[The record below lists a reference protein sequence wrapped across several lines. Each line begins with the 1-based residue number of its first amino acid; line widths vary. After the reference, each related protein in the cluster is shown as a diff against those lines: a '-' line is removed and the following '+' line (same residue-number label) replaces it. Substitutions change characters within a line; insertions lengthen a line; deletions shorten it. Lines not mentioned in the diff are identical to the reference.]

1 MLSKILQIREHLEKC
16 KKYPITLLC
25 GLIGLKLGRL
35 EYPGWW
41 FRNSCLAQQA
51 ILVWIFSL
59 VFKSLSQHT
68 DTVPAPVFVV
78 SVNISN
84 EEVFKGLTVQSSC
97 SDSFEGLCDKSLTLL
112 SRLHCIQTLGTVL
125 KLHLKWW
132 HHVNAFTL
140 TAIKCCFMTNCAIW
154 PVEMHAQKAKR
165 TIYLD
170 FHLNSIHTD

>member
-112 SRLHCIQTLGTVL
+112 SRLHCIQTWVQSWNSTS
-125 KLHLKWW
+125 
-132 HHVNAFTL
+132 NDDIML
-140 TAIKCCFMTNCAIW
+140 THFMTNCAIW
-154 PVEMHAQKAKR
+154 PVEMQKAKR